1 MYRMPA
7 QNPQEEAVPENDGGR
22 GDALQPAGEEPETA
36 AGEERRS
43 GAGERMAAEKQ
54 FLAAGDQPAGRK
66 KSLAAGDRMAVGKPL
81 PAAADQ
87 LACDGFLQRMQQGDT
102 EAFKSLYE
110 TAARAVYA
118 YALSIL
124 QNPQDAEEAMQDTF
138 LTVWTQC
145 DSYVSSGKPLAWIF
159 TIVRNR
165 CYALLRRRSVHPS
178 VSLESLDTEDP
189 SWQPYSEDLTG
200 ERSAARDSLA
210 QALACLTD
218 QERRLIYLHVIASM
232 KHREIAAALGLP
244 LATVLS
250 RYHRAVRKLR
260 RELIS

>member
-7 QNPQEEAVPENDGGR
+7 QDPQEEAVPENDGGR
-22 GDALQPAGEEPETA
+22 GDALQPAGGEPEPAADEKRRLA
-36 AGEERRS
+36 AGERK
-43 GAGERMAAEKQ
+43 AGEKRLLTAGGQPAAEK
-54 FLAAGDQPAGRK
+54 PV
-66 KSLAAGDRMAVGKPL
+66 S
-81 PAAADQ
+81 AADQ

-102 EAFKSLYE
+102 EAFRSLYE

-165 CYALLRRRSVHPS
+165 CYALLRRRSLHPS

-232 KHREIAAALGLP
+232 KHREIAAALDLP

>member
-7 QNPQEEAVPENDGGR
+7 QNPQEEAAPENDGRR
-22 GDALQPAGEEPETA
+22 GDALPVAGGEPGPSADGKRCPVAGEQPPSA
-36 AGEERRS
+36 VS
-43 GAGERMAAEKQ
+43 G
-54 FLAAGDQPAGRK
+54 QP
-66 KSLAAGDRMAVGKPL
+66 AVGKPL
-81 PAAADQ
+81 PAAAGQ
-87 LACDGFLQRMQQGDT
+87 LAFDGFLRRMQQGDT
-102 EAFKSLYE
+102 EAFKRLYE
-110 TAARAVYA
+110 AAARAVYA

-145 DSYVSSGKPLAWIF
+145 DSYVSTGKPLAWIF
-159 TIVRNR
+159 TIARNR
-165 CYALLRRRSVHPS
+165 CYAFLRRRAVHPS

-189 SWQPYSEDLTG
+189 SWQPYSEDLNG
-200 ERSAARDSLA
+200 ERSAVRDSLV

-232 KHREIAAALGLP
+232 KHREIAAVLDLP

-250 RYHRAVRKLR
+250 RYHRAIKKLR
-260 RELIS
+260 RELIF